1 MGSYGRRFCYDKR
14 TIIIF
19 NMASDNDIT
28 VRKRR
33 CKDVFDGDLA
43 HYIPGS
49 SDDA

>member
-1 MGSYGRRFCYDKR
+1 
-14 TIIIF
+14 
-19 NMASDNDIT
+19 MASDNDIT

-49 SDDA
+49 SDDAQTYSKKS